1 MNLFQP
7 KDALR
12 TLRGGFRLPP
22 TGALGQNPPAG
33 AVVYYSFKEKPQG
46 EVTLEFLDN
55 SGKLIRKFSSKQ
67 APSKVEQVGAEEEED
82 EVPRRPDGADRVPA
96 EAGLNRFVWDLHYPD
111 AASFP
116 GLIMW
121 AGNVRGPAIVPGSY
135 KVRLTADGK
144 SQTQTFEIRKDPR
157 LSTTP
162 QDYERQLEVA
172 MQIHNKLSQTNEA
185 VIEIRDIRKQLD
197 AYAERVKDPKV
208 VDAAKALNRKLT
220 VVEEELYQ
228 TKNRA
233 SEDPLN
239 FPIKLNNKL
248 AALEGT
254 VESSDDPP
262 TTQTTEV
269 YEGLASQVNVQLE
282 TLKRLLSTDLAAFN
296 RLVHDQNVPAVI
308 VAEPKS
314 AGRGAR

>member
-1 MNLFQP
+1 
-7 KDALR
+7 
-12 TLRGGFRLPP
+12 
-22 TGALGQNPPAG
+22 
-33 AVVYYSFKEKPQG
+33 
-46 EVTLEFLDN
+46 
-55 SGKLIRKFSSKQ
+55 
-67 APSKVEQVGAEEEED
+67 
-82 EVPRRPDGADRVPA
+82 
-96 EAGLNRFVWDLHYPD
+96 
-111 AASFP
+111 
-116 GLIMW
+116 
-121 AGNVRGPAIVPGSY
+121 
-135 KVRLTADGK
+135 VRLTTDGK

-197 AYAERVKDPKV
+197 AYTERVKDPKV
-208 VDAAKALNRKLT
+208 VDAAKALNRKLAA
-220 VVEEELYQ
+220 VEEELYQ